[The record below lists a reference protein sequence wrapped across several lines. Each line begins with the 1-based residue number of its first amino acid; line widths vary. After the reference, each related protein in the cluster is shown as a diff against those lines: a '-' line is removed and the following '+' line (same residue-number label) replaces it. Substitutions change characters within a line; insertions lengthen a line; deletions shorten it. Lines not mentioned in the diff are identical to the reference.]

1 MARTPP
7 GPGSQS
13 ETGQSETGQSETG
26 QSETGQSETGMN
38 ARQSRPGNTGKAMKQ
53 QKHQGKS
60 LSCSPW
66 ETARL
71 RLAAARF
78 HLVETL
84 AGQKI
89 WQDGMAWR
97 RRWFFWMTLAGMTG
111 KHAPDTTGT
120 WMPGLAAAIR
130 QESDLGVLGAL
141 SDFPLPDPLPT
152 PLEPFRAF
160 MMEIWANHPAAH
172 DDPMSLAARVRLDS
186 LGGEQGG
193 AHLETWLAM
202 ARHILSSGG
211 TDQEIRLGCLA
222 RWRPGTASRPDPKTL
237 ARWNAFWNVYGKDFD
252 ANPVIAIQARLNLAG
267 SRSSISTSEA
277 AKLLDELAELIHEAD
292 SPEFREVPPLS
303 QWLIWQ
309 PRATT
314 PLPPGGLRR
323 VARAWL
329 EKTNLSKYTADTR
342 QNAWTIL
349 TSWDREGLLA
359 RSGIDLGPELARTL
373 EKETDEDVLAVLARW
388 TPSPS
393 GGMFRP
399 EVIHR
404 VARGWQTLGET
415 TGNEEIL
422 WASWYGQGGLLTAGA
437 LTEAGKQHLCHVI
450 PDTVKTTPYPLVLLA
465 LLPSATALPEGCAP
479 WMDRWHDSCPD
490 IRLVAGIALWHHLQ
504 TGSLQTGAMADAP
517 ARQRQWRQQLRE
529 VGQRMGVPFVTERT
543 GPGNRPAT
551 ARLPDF
557 YRLCHIETVLSA
569 GQMPIPQDSGA
580 GDRTAGDRTAT
591 RIPHGRLPE
600 NPPCRPRHIPEK
612 KTPGQNP
619 CPRSDAAGNTAAGR
633 KGQVEPL

>member
-1 MARTPP
+1 
-7 GPGSQS
+7 
-13 ETGQSETGQSETG
+13 
-26 QSETGQSETGMN
+26 
-38 ARQSRPGNTGKAMKQ
+38 MKQ

-60 LSCSPW
+60 LSGSPW

-111 KHAPDTTGT
+111 EHAPDTTGT

-193 AHLETWLAM
+193 AHLATWLAM
-202 ARHILSSGG
+202 ARHVLSSGG

-222 RWRPGTASRPDPKTL
+222 RWRPGTASRPDPKAL
-237 ARWNAFWNVYGKDFD
+237 ARWNAFWNVYGKGFD

-267 SRSSISTSEA
+267 SRSSIPTSEA
-277 AKLLDELAELIHEAD
+277 AKLLNELAELIHEAD

-329 EKTNLSKYTADTR
+329 EKTNPSEYTADTR
-342 QNAWTIL
+342 QIAWTIL

-373 EKETDEDVLAVLARW
+373 EGEQDGEVLRAMAGYIPGAVEVSAHPEAMRAIIARW
-388 TPSPS
+388 EALSQSDNWLIRQTAW
-393 GGMFRP
+393 
-399 EVIHR
+399 
-404 VARGWQTLGET
+404 VARWNLRRAGV
-415 TGNEEIL
+415 
-422 WASWYGQGGLLTAGA
+422 LTAGEQA
-437 LTEAGKQHLCHVI
+437 RFDADDVEAIGAENNG
-450 PDTVKTTPYPLVLLA
+450 DVLLA
-465 LLPSATALPEGCAP
+465 LARITPPGTFPLAIWTRRLSDQNDRCRLAAQLAIHGWLVDMTGGGQRRQVRQVLRRAGQNIGDGTVAPFVNLPPEVWPDFRRLRGIETALAAGHLPP
-479 WMDRWHDSCPD
+479 PPD
-490 IRLVAGIALWHHLQ
+490 AAAENRATPRAV
-504 TGSLQTGAMADAP
+504 P
-517 ARQRQWRQQLRE
+517 ARLP
-529 VGQRMGVPFVTERT
+529 GAHPRT
-543 GPGNRPAT
+543 GPPGITDRT
-551 ARLPDF
+551 
-557 YRLCHIETVLSA
+557 T
-569 GQMPIPQDSGA
+569 G
-580 GDRTAGDRTAT
+580 RTAGSDPQARH
-591 RIPHGRLPE
+591 PVPE
-600 NPPCRPRHIPEK
+600 VIRHE
-612 KTPGQNP
+612 
-619 CPRSDAAGNTAAGR
+619 
-633 KGQVEPL
+633 